1 MDNTKKFSDRAESYA
16 ASRPA
21 YAGAFIDDLREKH
34 GFAEGTVAA
43 DIGCG
48 TGKFAE
54 QLLSL
59 GCTVIGVEPNADM
72 REAASALAER
82 YDRFSLLPGSDTATG
97 IDSGTADAVT
107 AAQAFHW
114 FDPDG
119 FRKECR
125 RILKPGGKVFLIWN
139 SRDMDAEVNREW
151 HDLFKVFCP
160 DFKGFSGG
168 FDGDK
173 RISGFFGGIYSKD
186 VYPNELVFTRET
198 FAERCRSA
206 SYSLTPDD
214 ERYEGYMAAVD
225 ALFDKY
231 SENGKITIPNST
243 FVYYGSP
250 GGLYFKKFDHL
261 CDDARR
267 IRESV
272 FVEEQGFKEEFDDI
286 DGYAK
291 VIVFYDNGKPVG
303 ICRYFKSG
311 DTYHIGRIAVI
322 PEYRGSGLGSE
333 IVRAAEREIIAEGG
347 TEAELSAQRRAEGF
361 YKNLGYEPEGEPY
374 YEEYCEHI
382 RMRRKL
388 DAES

>member
-1 MDNTKKFSDRAESYA
+1 MDNKEKFSGRAESYA

-21 YAGAFIDDLREKH
+21 YAEAFINDLREKY
-34 GFAEGTVAA
+34 GFTEGTVIA

-59 GCTVIGVEPNADM
+59 GCTVIGVEPNDDM
-72 REAASALAER
+72 RRAASGLLER
-82 YDRFSLLPGSDTATG
+82 YDRFSLLSGSDTETG
-97 IDSGTADAVT
+97 IADGTADAVT

-119 FRKECR
+119 FRKECE
-125 RILKPGGKVFLIWN
+125 RILKPGGKAFLIWN
-139 SRDMDAEVNREW
+139 SRDMDAAVNREW
-151 HDLFKVFCP
+151 RDLFKRFCP
-160 DFKGFSGG
+160 DFNGFSGG
-168 FDGDK
+168 FDRDK
-173 RISGFFGGIYSKD
+173 GISGFFGGVYSRD
-186 VYPNELVFTRET
+186 VYQNELVFTRET
-198 FAERCRSA
+198 FAGRCRSA

-214 ERYEGYMAAVD
+214 ERYEEYMAAVD

-231 SENGKITIPNST
+231 SENGRITIPNST
-243 FVYYGSP
+243 FVYYGKP
-250 GGLYFKKFDHL
+250 GGIYCRKFDHL
-261 CDDARR
+261 CDDARQ

-286 DGYAK
+286 DEYAK
-291 VIVFYDNGKPVG
+291 VLVFYDNGNPVG
-303 ICRYFKSG
+303 ICRYFKTG

-333 IVRAAEREIIAEGG
+333 IVRTAEREITAEGG

-361 YKNLGYEPEGEPY
+361 YLKLGYAPEGEPY

-382 RMRRKL
+382 RMRKQL
-388 DAES
+388 